1 MARCAMDGTHL
12 AKLMQLAIPVCQAAQ
27 RQCPRTGPGRPPKYD
42 DWKLAVIIM
51 VTILKKRKSKSA
63 QYRFLSE
70 YRNEFMQWLDLPRIP
85 SRSSYFERYR
95 QMYRIYRQAIKI
107 QGRKAIKEHIASAE
121 TVAVD
126 KSLVKARGPLWHKTD
141 RKKGRIPD
149 KLHGVDIESTW
160 GFSKHHGWVQG
171 YSYEVVVS
179 AEADSTVFPL
189 LASVDTASV
198 REYQSFAA
206 KIDDLPRS
214 TRNVLADSGYD
225 SCDFG
230 RRIEYDKKNFH
241 TGRRF
246 ICPPNPRNQ
255 QEPKSQKFK
264 NSVQQHRQKRISFY
278 LSPPGQQLYAQRSQT
293 VEPFNDW
300 FKSLFELDE
309 RVWHYGLQNNQ
320 TQILAAIFCYQL
332 LLRYNRHCGRKNGQI
347 KWVLDTL

>member
-1 MARCAMDGTHL
+1 
-12 AKLMQLAIPVCQAAQ
+12 
-27 RQCPRTGPGRPPKYD
+27 
-42 DWKLAVIIM
+42 M

-70 YRNEFMQWLDLPRIP
+70 YRDEFMQWLDL
-85 SRSSYFERYR
+85 S
-95 QMYRIYRQAIKI
+95 
-107 QGRKAIKEHIASAE
+107 
-121 TVAVD
+121 
-126 KSLVKARGPLWHKTD
+126 
-141 RKKGRIPD
+141 
-149 KLHGVDIESTW
+149 
-160 GFSKHHGWVQG
+160 
-171 YSYEVVVS
+171 
-179 AEADSTVFPL
+179 
-189 LASVDTASV
+189 
-198 REYQSFAA
+198 
-206 KIDDLPRS
+206 RS

-230 RRIEYDKKNFH
+230 RRIEYDKKSFH

-255 QEPKSQKFK
+255 QGPKPQKLE
-264 NSVQQHRQKRISFY
+264 NLVQQHRQKRISFY
-278 LSPPGQQLYAQRSQT
+278 LSPPGQQLYARRSQT

-332 LLRYNRHCGRKNGQI
+332 LLRYNRRCGRKNGQI